1 MLLLQPMTG
10 RCDNT
15 RRSLFVKRISFLTP
29 DASRDVSSS
38 GFVTSQYD
46 ECGLVMGMPDGQ
58 ALARAISTISQS
70 DPLIKLLQQIRIGR
84 MQPTDAG
91 LHAITEAWMGTYEQA
106 LSMDGLTRFD
116 LRRLNPGPRLA
127 VLTQA
132 GVLSDEHPGLISLKA
147 SYERALSRAG
157 GE

>member
-1 MLLLQPMTG
+1 
-10 RCDNT
+10 
-15 RRSLFVKRISFLTP
+15 
-29 DASRDVSSS
+29 
-38 GFVTSQYD
+38 
-46 ECGLVMGMPDGQ
+46 MGMPDGQ

-132 GVLSDEHPGLISLKA
+132 GVLSDEHSGLISLKA

>member
-1 MLLLQPMTG
+1 
-10 RCDNT
+10 
-15 RRSLFVKRISFLTP
+15 
-29 DASRDVSSS
+29 
-38 GFVTSQYD
+38 
-46 ECGLVMGMPDGQ
+46 
-58 ALARAISTISQS
+58 
-70 DPLIKLLQQIRIGR
+70 